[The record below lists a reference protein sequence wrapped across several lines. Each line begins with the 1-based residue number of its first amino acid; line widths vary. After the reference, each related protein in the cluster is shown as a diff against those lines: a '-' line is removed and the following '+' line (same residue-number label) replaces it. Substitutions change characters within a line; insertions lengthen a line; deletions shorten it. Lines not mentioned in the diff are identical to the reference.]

1 MEQGKIAKQMIDF
14 HKATFDNTFNAMS
27 VLQEQTERMVTMFL
41 EQSPWVP
48 EEGRKAISDWV
59 KTYKKGRTDFKV
71 TVDDSF
77 KKVDDFFTGLGK
89 EKEKEKEKEAPVKG
103 TSKTK

>member
-14 HKATFDNTFNAMS
+14 HKSTFDNTFNAMS
-27 VLQEQTERMVTMFL
+27 ILQEQTERMVNMFL

-48 EEGRKAISDWV
+48 EDGRKVINEWV
-59 KTYKKGRTDFKV
+59 KTYKKGRSEFRT

-77 KKVDDFFTGLGK
+77 KKVDDFFTGFNK
-89 EKEKEKEKEAPVKG
+89 ETKA
-103 TSKTK
+103 KTATKAK

>member
-27 VLQEQTERMVTMFL
+27 ILQEQTERMVNMFL

-48 EEGRKAISDWV
+48 EDGRKAINEWV
-59 KTYKKGRTDFKV
+59 KTYKKGRSEFKA

-77 KKVDDFFTGLGK
+77 KKVDDFFEGFNK
-89 EKEKEKEKEAPVKG
+89 ETKAKG
-103 TSKTK
+103 TSKPK

>member
-1 MEQGKIAKQMIDF
+1 MDQGKIAKQMIDF

-27 VLQEQTERMVTMFL
+27 ILQEQTERMVNMFL

-48 EEGRKAISDWV
+48 EEGRKAIGDWV
-59 KTYKKGRTDFKV
+59 KAYKKGRTEFKT

-77 KKVDDFFTGLGK
+77 SKVDDFFHGFNK
-89 EKEKEKEKEAPVKG
+89 E
-103 TSKTK
+103 SKTKGPSKAK

>member
-27 VLQEQTERMVTMFL
+27 ILQEQTERMVNMFL

-48 EEGRKAISDWV
+48 EDGKKAIDEWV
-59 KTYKKGRTDFKV
+59 KTYKKGRTDFKA

-77 KKVDDFFTGLGK
+77 TKVDDFFTGFNK
-89 EKEKEKEKEAPVKG
+89 E
-103 TSKTK
+103 TKTKATGKAK

>member
-27 VLQEQTERMVTMFL
+27 ILQEQTERMVAMFL

-48 EEGRKAISDWV
+48 EDGRKAINEWV
-59 KTYKKGRTDFKV
+59 KTYKKGRADFKT
-71 TVDDSF
+71 TVDVSF
-77 KKVDDFFTGLGK
+77 KKVDDFFSGLNK
-89 EKEKEKEKEAPVKG
+89 EKEPAAKG
-103 TSKTK
+103 TGKTK

>member
-27 VLQEQTERMVTMFL
+27 ILQEQTERMVSMFL

-48 EEGRKAISDWV
+48 EEGRKAINEWV
-59 KTYKKGRTDFKV
+59 KTYKKGRVEFKAA
-71 TVDDSF
+71 VDESF
-77 KKVDDFFTGLGK
+77 TKVDDFFNSFNKETKTRGTGKGK
-89 EKEKEKEKEAPVKG
+89 
-103 TSKTK
+103 

>member
-27 VLQEQTERMVTMFL
+27 ILQEQTERMVNMFL

-48 EEGRKAISDWV
+48 EDGRHAINEWLKA
-59 KTYKKGRTDFKV
+59 YKKGRSDFKA
-71 TVDDSF
+71 TVDDSY
-77 KKVDDFFTGLGK
+77 KKVDDFFTSFNK
-89 EKEKEKEKEAPVKG
+89 ETKVKG
-103 TSKTK
+103 TGKSKL